1 MTKLPLSVEVKYNC
15 LEAVVVAAFD
25 AFAYYSQ
32 NGTSEWQRARTGL
45 SQILDG
51 LVNLRLAL
59 LKMFCTRLGRDKG
72 IIDQLLENYK
82 RIFAGLEYMD
92 FERAVWSFM
101 TSRQTCDHTFKRLV
115 EFSRLLCS
123 SKCCECWLCS
133 LCDNS
138 LPAGCSSWCIETIPN
153 ALWQVSCHIPREL
166 SPSLPPPPY
175 TLYAFNIELPPIRY
189 PAVTARHSS
198 VEKPSRLGKR
208 KRCDSE
214 DVDALRPSMRRICDV
229 EDVEE
234 THPDRRAVS
243 EREDTEDEDEHHPKR
258 RLLKEP
264 ENVAYIREQRLLR
277 FQGAV

>member
-1 MTKLPLSVEVKYNC
+1 
-15 LEAVVVAAFD
+15 
-25 AFAYYSQ
+25 
-32 NGTSEWQRARTGL
+32 
-45 SQILDG
+45 
-51 LVNLRLAL
+51 
-59 LKMFCTRLGRDKG
+59 
-72 IIDQLLENYK
+72 
-82 RIFAGLEYMD
+82 MD
-92 FERAVWSFM
+92 FERAVWRFM
-101 TSRQTCDHTFKRLV
+101 NSRQTYDRTFKSLV
-115 EFSRLLCS
+115 EFSKLLS
-123 SKCCECWLCS
+123 SFHKELESIGGCECFSCS
-133 LCDNS
+133 IGQTLFLRSCYH
-138 LPAGCSSWCIETIPN
+138 IEATKN

-166 SPSLPPPPY
+166 SPSPPPPPY